1 MERREPEQLN
11 QADAPEEY
19 RLDDILREFGA
30 DADEPK
36 KSASSDTVTFQPI
49 RSAPI
54 DPQPDAPTKTATLKK
69 SRREQPKQPAAERE
83 TPQSEQETPQSEREE
98 TLPAWKTPAKEK
110 SATREEAATQPL
122 ATPEETPESP
132 KRKTRA
138 KPPAEKPQRD
148 RRRAAEQPPQV
159 RLEVPETPPK
169 PQELLRQC
177 KDGSGTQRLRL
188 CFLTVITLIQMLLM
202 ICAEPKWNFLP
213 LSAAGVGWCALALGV
228 LSLAAAY
235 DVLLEGMRD
244 LLRLHVSLNTLA
256 VPVSLLTLLHAVQVL
271 PQGGQTYC
279 PVLTL
284 LLLFLLRA
292 LAAQRRAMFYTLRA
306 VCSFEAPMGIFETS
320 KLLKN
325 AASLRRDTADTED
338 FMRCLLRPD
347 RTQRVMGV
355 YAWIMLPLTG
365 VLAYLLSVRS
375 ACGFVQAWLLLL
387 LGAIPFVGT
396 LCFANPFAALAK
408 RLSGFGGA
416 LCGWHGAKAFNG
428 KHTIILR
435 DEDIFPRSHISSNGM
450 KLFGAHTAPRVIAYA
465 LAALEAENS
474 PLTDLF
480 ESLLRSQ
487 NGKRCHAASSRVYD
501 NNGIGAEVMGEIVL
515 VGTLAFM
522 RSMGVH
528 MSTGARV
535 RQAVY
540 VSVGGELAGIFAIKY
555 KPSPSTKKGLRDVL
569 ANRNFSVVL
578 ATRDFLI
585 TPELI
590 ASKYDLSTQTM
601 VFPTFPERL
610 RLSDIDPDKTD
621 VQGAL
626 IAKDTFGAFAS
637 TVAAGRTLHSAS
649 LLSLILCLLAGIG
662 GLLVCALLIAWNSVA
677 TASPLHLA
685 AFQLV
690 WACLNAFFTFVLLRF

>member
-19 RLDDILREFGA
+19 LLDDILREFGA
-30 DADEPK
+30 EAEEPP
-36 KSASSDTVTFQPI
+36 KSVSSDTVTFQPV

-54 DPQPDAPTKTATLKK
+54 DPQLDAPTKTAK
-69 SRREQPKQPAAERE
+69 REKNRPVRDKQKQPERE
-83 TPQSEQETPQSEREE
+83 VLPPEKEE
-98 TLPAWKTPAKEK
+98 TLPVREAPSKEKRAVREETAVQPPAPEKAPEIRKTKKRANLPTEKPAQQREGKREKPAK
-110 SATREEAATQPL
+110 
-122 ATPEETPESP
+122 
-132 KRKTRA
+132 
-138 KPPAEKPQRD
+138 
-148 RRRAAEQPPQV
+148 V
-159 RLEVPETPPK
+159 RIEVPEAPPK
-169 PQELLRQC
+169 PQELLQRC
-177 KDGSGTQRLRL
+177 KDGMGTQRLRL
-188 CFLTVITLIQMLLM
+188 LLLTLIALVQMLLM
-202 ICAEPKWNFLP
+202 VCAEPKWKFLP
-213 LSAAGVGWCALALGV
+213 LSAKSIGWCSLALSGFSIAV
-228 LSLAAAY
+228 AY
-235 DVLLEGMRD
+235 DVLLEGVRG
-244 LLRLHVSLNTLA
+244 LLRLRVSLHTLA
-256 VPVSLLTLLHAVQVL
+256 LPVSLLTLLHAVQVL

-292 LAAQRRAMFYTLRA
+292 LAAQRRAMLYTLRT
-306 VCSFEAPMGIFETS
+306 VCSFDTPMGIFETPQLQ
-320 KLLKN
+320 KDT
-325 AASLRRDTADTED
+325 ASLRRDTADTEN
-338 FMRCLLRPD
+338 FMRCLLRSD
-347 RTQRVMGV
+347 LAQTALRV
-355 YAWIMLPLTG
+355 YALVLLPLTG

-375 ACGFVQAWLLLL
+375 TCGFIQAWLLLL
-387 LGAIPFVGT
+387 LGAVPFAGA
-396 LCFANPFAALAK
+396 LCFEKPFAALAK
-408 RLSGFGGA
+408 RLAGFGGA

-435 DEDIFPRSHISSNGM
+435 DEDVFPRANVSSNGM
-450 KLFGAHTAPRVIAYA
+450 KIFGTHAAPRVIAYA
-465 LAALEAENS
+465 LAALEAEDS

-487 NGKRCHAASSRVYD
+487 NGKRYHAASSRIYD

-528 MSTGARV
+528 MPAGTRV

-540 VSVGGELAGIFAIKY
+540 VSVGGELAGIFAVKY
-555 KPSPSTKKGLRDVL
+555 KPSSSTKQGLRDVL
-569 ANRNFSVVL
+569 VSRNFSVVL

-590 ASKYDLSTQTM
+590 ASKYEVQTQM
-601 VFPTFPERL
+601 LVFPSFSERL
-610 RLSDIDPDKTD
+610 RLSAGDSHKTD

-637 TVAAGRTLHSAS
+637 TVAAGHSLHSVS
-649 LLSLILCLLAGIG
+649 LLSLVLCLLAGIG
-662 GLLVCALLIAWNSVA
+662 GLLVCALLIAWNSVE

-690 WACLNAFFTFVLLRF
+690 WACLNGFFTFVLLRF

>member
-19 RLDDILREFGA
+19 QLDDILREFGA
-30 DADEPK
+30 GADEPK
-36 KSASSDTVTFQPI
+36 KSASSDTMTFQPI
-49 RSAPI
+49 RSAPV
-54 DPQPDAPTKTATLKK
+54 DPQLDAPTKTAKPKK
-69 SRREQPKQPAAERE
+69 SRPSRE
-83 TPQSEQETPQSEREE
+83 
-98 TLPAWKTPAKEK
+98 
-110 SATREEAATQPL
+110 
-122 ATPEETPESP
+122 
-132 KRKTRA
+132 KRKESAPEPEKPKPVQKEEVQQPTRKEPPAQEEPQEKPKKRA
-138 KPPAEKPQRD
+138 KAPAEKAQR
-148 RRRAAEQPPQV
+148 REVKRPAETPPKV
-159 RLEVPETPPK
+159 RIAVPEAAPK
-169 PQELLRQC
+169 PQELLRRC

-188 CFLTVITLIQMLLM
+188 LFLGVVTLLQLLLLV
-202 ICAEPKWNFLP
+202 CAEPKWNFLP
-213 LSAAGVGWCALALGV
+213 LSASGIGWCSLALGV

-235 DVLLEGMRD
+235 DVLLEGVRD

-256 VPVSLLTLLHAVQVL
+256 LPVSLLTLLHAVQTL

-279 PVLTL
+279 PVLSL
-284 LLLFLLRA
+284 LLFFLLRA
-292 LAAQRRAMFYTLRA
+292 LAAQRRAMFYTLRT
-306 VCSFEAPMGIFETS
+306 VCSFDTPMGIFETPQQP
-320 KLLKN
+320 
-325 AASLRRDTADTED
+325 ASLRRDTADTED
-338 FMRCLLRPD
+338 FMRSLLRPD
-347 RTQRVMGV
+347 LTQQAMRV
-355 YAWIMLPLTG
+355 YALVMLPLTG

-375 ACGFVQAWLLLL
+375 TCGFVQAWLLLL
-387 LGAIPFVGT
+387 LGAIPFAGA
-396 LCFANPFAALAK
+396 LCFVKPFAALAK
-408 RLSGFGGA
+408 RLASFGGA

-450 KLFGAHTAPRVIAYA
+450 KLFGTHTAPRVIAFA
-465 LAALEAENS
+465 LAALEAEES
-474 PLTDLF
+474 PLTELF

-487 NGKRCHAASSRVYD
+487 NGRRWHAAKSRIYD
-501 NNGIGAEVMGEIVL
+501 NNGIGAEVMGEVVL

-528 MSTGARV
+528 MPAGTRV

-569 ANRNFSVVL
+569 TNRNFSVVL

-590 ASKYDLSTQTM
+590 ASKYDIQTQTM

-610 RLSDIDPDKTD
+610 RLSVSDSHETD
-621 VQGAL
+621 AQGAL

-637 TVAAGRTLHSAS
+637 TAAAGRTLHSAT

-662 GLLVCALLIAWNSVA
+662 GLLVCALLIAWNSVE

-690 WACLNAFFTFVLLRF
+690 WACLNALFTFVLLRF

>member
-30 DADEPK
+30 GAEEPK
-36 KSASSDTVTFQPI
+36 KSVSSDTMTFQPI
-49 RSAPI
+49 RSAPV
-54 DPQPDAPTKTATLKK
+54 DPQLDAPTKTAEPKK
-69 SRREQPKQPAAERE
+69 SRPSREKRKESAPGPEKPKQAERE
-83 TPQSEQETPQSEREE
+83 AVQPPTTRKEPPAQEEPQ
-98 TLPAWKTPAKEK
+98 EK
-110 SATREEAATQPL
+110 
-122 ATPEETPESP
+122 P
-132 KRKTRA
+132 KKRA
-138 KPPAEKPQRD
+138 KVPAEKAQR
-148 RRRAAEQPPQV
+148 RETKRSAETPPKV
-159 RLEVPETPPK
+159 RIAVPEAAPK
-169 PQELLRQC
+169 PQELLRRC

-188 CFLTVITLIQMLLM
+188 LFLGIVTLLQLLLLV
-202 ICAEPKWNFLP
+202 CAEPKWNVLP
-213 LSAAGVGWCALALGV
+213 FSASGIGWCSLALGV
-228 LSLAAAY
+228 LSLAASY
-235 DVLLEGMRD
+235 DVLLEGVRD
-244 LLRLHVSLNTLA
+244 LLRLRVSLNTLA
-256 VPVSLLTLLHAVQVL
+256 IPVSLLTLLHAVQVL

-279 PVLTL
+279 PVLSL
-284 LLLFLLRA
+284 LLFFLLRA
-292 LAAQRRAMFYTLRA
+292 LAAQRRAMFYTLRT
-306 VCSFEAPMGIFETS
+306 VCSFDTPMGIFETPQQP
-320 KLLKN
+320 
-325 AASLRRDTADTED
+325 ASLRRDTADTED
-338 FMRCLLRPD
+338 FMRALLRPD
-347 RTQRVMGV
+347 LTQNIMRV
-355 YAWIMLPLTG
+355 YALVMLPLTG

-375 ACGFVQAWLLLL
+375 TCGFVQAWLLLL
-387 LGAIPFVGT
+387 LGAIPFAGA
-396 LCFANPFAALAK
+396 LCFAKPFAALAK
-408 RLSGFGGA
+408 RLASFGGA

-450 KLFGAHTAPRVIAYA
+450 KLFGTHTAPRVIAFA
-465 LAALEAENS
+465 LAALEAEDS
-474 PLTDLF
+474 PLTELF
-480 ESLLRSQ
+480 ETLLRSQ
-487 NGKRCHAASSRVYD
+487 NGRRYHAAKSRIYD
-501 NNGIGAEVMGEIVL
+501 NNGIGAEVMGEVVL

-528 MSTGARV
+528 MPAGTRV

-590 ASKYDLSTQTM
+590 ASKYDIQTQTM

-610 RLSDIDPDKTD
+610 RLSASDSHESDA
-621 VQGAL
+621 QGAL

-637 TVAAGRTLHSAS
+637 TAAAGRTLHSAT
-649 LLSLILCLLAGIG
+649 LLSLTLCLLAGIG
-662 GLLVCALLIAWNSVA
+662 GLLVCALLIAWNSVE

-690 WACLNAFFTFVLLRF
+690 WACLNALFTFVLLRF